1 MQNALKAARVHNY
14 MKKVVNS
21 LSEARVRKKT
31 GRTEHVVTYRFDKFK
46 GEGVEDHIKGLAGT
60 IHHPEID
67 EQAESVHEQLRA
79 TVDVTS
85 DG

>member
-1 MQNALKAARVHNY
+1 MKATRIHYY
-14 MKKVVNS
+14 MKKEVNS
-21 LSEARVRKKT
+21 LSEARIRKIT
-31 GRTEHVVTYRFDKFK
+31 GKTEHAGTYGFDEFK
-46 GEGVEDHIKGLAGT
+46 SEGIEDHVKGLVGT
-60 IHHPEID
+60 VHHPQVD